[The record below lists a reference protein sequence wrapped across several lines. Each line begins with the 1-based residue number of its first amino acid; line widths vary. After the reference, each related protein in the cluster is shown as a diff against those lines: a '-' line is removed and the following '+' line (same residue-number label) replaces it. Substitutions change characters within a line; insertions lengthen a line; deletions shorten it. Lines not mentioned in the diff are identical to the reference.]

1 DLSSMESGTWQ
12 EIESSKQRLIFKEIE
27 YDAATARNFK
37 ETTRFHV
44 FACGLD
50 DLMVSP
56 DCDKEMKM
64 ELEGE
69 DVVIRFIA
77 NLSTWRTKKQDA
89 SSDKKTSITIITQSK
104 DLGADSMVISSLVGH
119 VINVS
124 GEHTQLEKTFSANL
138 DTAENVR
145 STMGLNVA
153 NEEELIRLGQAATK
167 AQAAFRG
174 YLVGF

>member
-1 DLSSMESGTWQ
+1 
-12 EIESSKQRLIFKEIE
+12 
-27 YDAATARNFK
+27 
-37 ETTRFHV
+37 
-44 FACGLD
+44 LD
-50 DLMVSP
+50 DLIVSP

-104 DLGADSMVISSLVGH
+104 DLGADSMVISSPVGH
-119 VINVS
+119 VIDVS
-124 GEHTQLEKTFSANL
+124 GEHTQLEKSFSANH

-153 NEEELIRLGQAATK
+153 NEEELISVT
-167 AQAAFRG
+167 FRI
-174 YLVGF
+174 